1 MPVMTEA
8 REDHKLELA
17 TEVLRSGGAIRLQAL
32 GTSML
37 PSVWPGDLLSIEH
50 APGKDMV
57 PGDIVLVA
65 RDARFF
71 VHRLIEKDDDEWITR
86 GDSLPQNDPPVAEA
100 QVLGKV
106 SLIHRKTGDI
116 VPKPRLSVFG
126 RALAWMVC
134 RWDLFRN
141 VSLRTHSFWSGGA
154 FDILVAPPSRRLS
167 WGRPRPHLRGQDAL
181 ATAGKMSALQ
191 EPR

>member
-8 REDHKLELA
+8 RGDHKLELA

-37 PSVWPGDLLSIEH
+37 PSVWPGDVLSIEH
-50 APGKDMV
+50 APGEDMV

-65 RDARFF
+65 RDGRFF
-71 VHRLIEKDDDEWITR
+71 VHRLIEKRESDWITR
-86 GDSLPQNDPPVAEA
+86 GDSLPQNDPSLAEA

-106 SLIHRKTGDI
+106 SLIHRKRRLI
-116 VPKPRLSVFG
+116 VPSSRVSPLG
-126 RALAWMVC
+126 RTLAWMLC

-141 VSLRTHSFWSGGA
+141 LSLRIHSFRQHGA
-154 FDILVAPPSRRLS
+154 SASRTIDTNE
-167 WGRPRPHLRGQDAL
+167 PHLSTCG
-181 ATAGKMSALQ
+181 
-191 EPR
+191 E